1 MADLINL
8 TFDAKELNQLAVS
21 IARFAGTLDT
31 NLSRAINFAAYDAQK
46 HLRQVT
52 PRYVDRPTP
61 WTLNATFVRKST
73 PQDLSLAVGFKD
85 TAVKGTPAAKFLQ
98 PIVGGGARHMKG
110 SEKRLIRTSMRFSGL
125 YLVPTG
131 KAPLTLDQY
140 GNVPRG
146 KMTQVLSRIKALD
159 SAGSTGNASS
169 SKRSKAKRRKVDFF
183 VGYRGGRPI
192 TINQRVGR
200 GYVNVFNLVRP
211 APKYQARFPVKKI
224 LSDEITGRFP
234 GIFSRLV
241 FKQR

>member
-1 MADLINL
+1 MEPFRL
-8 TFDAKELNQLAVS
+8 TVDAKELNQLALR
-21 IARFAGTLDT
+21 IARFRGSLDKDF
-31 NLSRAINFAAYDAQK
+31 SRALNFAAWDATK

-61 WTLNATFVRKST
+61 WTVNATFVRKST
-73 PQDLSLAVGFKD
+73 PQDLSLSVGFKD
-85 TAVKGTPAAKFLQ
+85 TAVKGTPAARFLQ
-98 PIVGGGARHMKG
+98 PMVGGGARRQKP
-110 SEKRLIRTSMRFSGL
+110 SERRLIRASARFSGL

-131 KAPLTLDQY
+131 KAPMQLDQY

-159 SAGSTGNASS
+159 SAGSTGNVSV

-211 APKYQARFPVKKI
+211 APKYEARFPVREI
-224 LSDEITGRFP
+224 LFDEVTRKFP
-234 GIFSRLV
+234 DIFSRLV